1 MLTSSVLVELGLE
14 VDAASG
20 VSVVGELDPL
30 FSGALFGEEAQG
42 DLSLTDVVALVDVG
56 VVDVNLNVVAD
67 ETGVDLHEL
76 VVPLGILAAIVG
88 DGGGPLFVA
97 DLDVDDWVHLVEETT
112 LVVFEVSGLEVE
124 MDVAMAGVG
133 KNDYDWH

>member
-1 MLTSSVLVELGLE
+1 MLTSSVGVELRLE

-20 VSVVGELDPL
+20 VSVEVELDPL

-42 DLSLTDVVALVDVG
+42 DLSLGDVGALVSVG

-67 ETGVDLHEL
+67 ETSVDSHEL
-76 VVPLGILAAIVG
+76 VVPLGVLATVFA

-97 DLDVDDWVHLVEETT
+97 NFDVDEWVHLVEETA
-112 LVVFEVSGLEVE
+112 LIVFEVGGLEVE
-124 MDVAMAGVG
+124 MDVTMAGLG

>member
-1 MLTSSVLVELGLE
+1 MVELGLE

-30 FSGALFGEEAQG
+30 FSGALFGEEAEG

-88 DGGGPLFVA
+88 DGGSPLFVA

-124 MDVAMAGVG
+124 MDVTMTGVG
-133 KNDYDWH
+133 EYENDWH